1 MKIVLRA
8 DASAAIGSGHIMRQL
23 SLAEELLDRGS
34 EVTLVGEINEA
45 DWLTPVIQNVHGLR
59 WVQVSGV
66 DSERAAMIE
75 LRPSTVLVDSYS
87 HDDAQLAALEKQVGR
102 VAVIL
107 DGPWQRVSG
116 SLAIAPVLDPTAEWL
131 EAYEGRF
138 VKVHAGPDYV
148 MLRRQILEV
157 REGLQNPGKASKPEI
172 TLALGGTDSG
182 GNSEWVIEALKSIDT
197 PLKVTVFAPAGS
209 VATEHRQIGAHEF
222 VFRKPGSAY
231 ASTLTTAAL
240 VIAAGGTSALE
251 LIYLGLPSIFLPV
264 AENQYENAA
273 AIEKLG
279 LGALVWPKDPKRQ
292 EKLVHAVTSELRGP
306 RPALIKGPIID
317 GHGVGRVAD
326 LLLEA
331 G

>member
-1 MKIVLRA
+1 MNIP
-8 DASAAIGSGHIMRQL
+8 H
-23 SLAEELLDRGS
+23 
-34 EVTLVGEINEA
+34 
-45 DWLTPVIQNVHGLR
+45 
-59 WVQVSGV
+59 
-66 DSERAAMIE
+66 
-75 LRPSTVLVDSYS
+75 
-87 HDDAQLAALEKQVGR
+87 
-102 VAVIL
+102 
-107 DGPWQRVSG
+107 GPWQGVSG
-116 SLAIAPVLDPTAEWL
+116 SLAIAPVLDPTADWL
-131 EAYEGRF
+131 EPYEGRF

-148 MLRRQILEV
+148 MLRRQILGV

-197 PLKVTVFAPAGS
+197 PLKVTVFASAGS

-331 G
+331 W